1 MGKFLKMNDKTKN
14 IILKLSKG
22 IVYAYSIGF
31 ISLTLQQEYNLL
43 PFVSWEIEYL
53 IDDLFYF
60 GESNDVFDVFRYGFG
75 FPGLTVLTYLFLLI
89 IHFFIRSK
97 IKLKA
102 KQKQKKKTVLRSLV
116 EKIGRWN
123 NDADLNNIDNYSS
136 GVITIG
142 VAALIVIVAIGT
154 INNAVE
160 LGDYLI
166 VTDEEKVEMRE
177 QEAQNRQRERE
188 IQQAVRDKEQME
200 RIAQLLPNAHPNVRK
215 AIEAK
220 GLELSCGGDANYTIT
235 FDDLN
240 VYVKGDSNFKYDL
253 ELFIAKSGVHDS
265 GFIGDFGS
273 SDIRYERFLD
283 FKNWENWI
291 SLEKRVPNTIF
302 QFISMGPAQSSG
314 CRATFKETSNN
325 PFINP
330 ALKLKE
336 MNSNAPSASKSIQEI
351 RESVKNRTQDKDQ

>member
-31 ISLTLQQEYNLL
+31 IALSLQWEYNLL
-43 PFVSWEIEYL
+43 PFVPYEIESL
-53 IDDLFYF
+53 INNLFYF
-60 GESNDVFDVFRYGFG
+60 GESDDAFDVFKGYG
-75 FPGLTVLTYLFLLI
+75 FPGRTVLTYLFLLI

-123 NDADLNNIDNYSS
+123 NDGDLNNTDNYSS

-142 VAALIVIVAIGT
+142 GAALIVIVAIGT
-154 INNAVE
+154 INYAVE
-160 LGDYLI
+160 WGDYLI
-166 VTDEEKVEMRE
+166 VTDAEKAEMRE
-177 QEAQNRQRERE
+177 QEAQKRQRERE
-188 IQQAVRDKEQME
+188 IQQAIRDKEQME
-200 RIAQLLPNAHPNVRK
+200 RIAQILPNAHPNVRR

-220 GLELSCGGDANYTIT
+220 GLELYCGDDLNYTIT

-240 VYVKGDSNFKYDL
+240 VYLNGDKSYESDL
-253 ELFIAKSGVHDS
+253 ESFIQRSGIFDTES
-265 GFIGDFGS
+265 IGNDGTLR
-273 SDIRYERFLD
+273 IKYFLD
-283 FKNWENWI
+283 FRNWTVQSNMI
-291 SLEKRVPNTIF
+291 ANIPNTLLGRKSLGSGV
-302 QFISMGPAQSSG
+302 ISCG
-314 CRATFKETSNN
+314 RVTFKETSNN
-325 PFINP
+325 PSTNSTSKP
-330 ALKLKE
+330 KE
-336 MNSNAPSASKSIQEI
+336 PILNTIPASKSIQEI

>member
-1 MGKFLKMNDKTKN
+1 MNDKTKN

-31 ISLTLQQEYNLL
+31 IALSLQWEYSLL
-43 PFVSWEIEYL
+43 PFVPYEIESL
-53 IDDLFYF
+53 INNLFYF
-60 GESNDVFDVFRYGFG
+60 GESDDAFDVFKGYG
-75 FPGLTVLTYLFLLI
+75 FPGRTVLTYLFLLI

-123 NDADLNNIDNYSS
+123 NDGDLNNTDNYSS

-142 VAALIVIVAIGT
+142 GAALIVIVAIGT
-154 INNAVE
+154 INYAVE
-160 LGDYLI
+160 WGDYLI
-166 VTDEEKVEMRE
+166 VTDEEKAEMRE
-177 QEAQNRQRERE
+177 QEARKRQE
-188 IQQAVRDKEQME
+188 EQWIE
-200 RIAQLLPNAHPNVRK
+200 EGKTIGRIKQLLPNAHPNVRR

-330 ALKLKE
+330 ELKLKE
-336 MNSNAPSASKSIQEI
+336 LNSNASSASKSIQEI
-351 RESVKNRTQDKDQ
+351 RESVKNRTQDKDH